1 MPSQN
6 SVHQDK
12 LLTNVSVAFAQE
24 PSAFVAG
31 RVFPNIPVSKQSD
44 KYLIVD
50 RDSMNRDEMQ
60 PRAAGTESAG
70 GSFTYSDSTYFCDVF
85 GLHKDIDD
93 QTAANEDDI
102 YELQANATQWLTTKS
117 LIKKEKLFV
126 SNYFSTGVWTED
138 IVGIAATPVKG
149 TSAIY
154 WDNVASTPIEDVRY
168 YTTAQQLLTGYR
180 PNVMVMSQTVWD
192 ALVDHPDII
201 DRIKYGTTGDDVS
214 IANKNT
220 VARLFE
226 LDEILVM
233 SSVENTA
240 AEGVAESNA
249 FIGSGS
255 ALLCYRAKNPG
266 RRVASAGY
274 TFSWTGLNGAY
285 GNLGTSIDRFRMDHL
300 KSERIEIEMAF
311 DQKVISADMGTFF
324 SVMITP

>member
-1 MPSQN
+1 MPTQN
-6 SVHQDK
+6 IVHQDK
-12 LLTNVSVAFAQE
+12 LLTNVSVAFAQQ

-50 RDSMNRDEMQ
+50 RDSMNRDEMK

-70 GSFTYSDSTYFCDVF
+70 GSFTYSDDSYFCDVF

-102 YELQANATQWLTTKS
+102 FELQTNTTQWLTTKS

-126 SNYFSTGVWTED
+126 SSYFQAGVWSTD
-138 IVGIAATPVKG
+138 ITGIGGAGVLG
-149 TSAIY
+149 TSVKQWNDA
-154 WDNVASTPIEDVRY
+154 ASTPIEDVRY

-180 PNVMVMSQTVWD
+180 PNVMVMGQQVWD
-192 ALVDHPDII
+192 ALIDHPDVI
-201 DRIKYGTTGDDVS
+201 DRIKYGTTDDNVA
-214 IANKNT
+214 IANQRT

-240 AEGVAESNA
+240 NEGIAEANA
-249 FIGSGS
+249 FIGGKG
-255 ALLCYRAKNPG
+255 ALLCYRTSTPG
-266 RRVASAGY
+266 RRVATAGY
-274 TFSWTGLNGAY
+274 TFNWTGLNGAY
-285 GNLGTSIDRFRMDHL
+285 GKMGTTIDRFRMEHL

-311 DQKVISADMGTFF
+311 DQKVVSADMGTFF
-324 SVMITP
+324 ATVVA